1 MKEWAG
7 KWIAHPLSHIPVE
20 SKPQVEEGERN
31 AHYLFRHEFE
41 LGKVPEKAEMSLTG
55 ATWYRIWING
65 TFVEHGPIQSQVYYK
80 FYNVRDVKQ
89 FLRPGRN
96 AVAVEIYSTGK
107 MFQAALLLEI
117 RDETGRVLERSSG
130 DWRSIPGEAWK
141 KDVYFFG
148 PSLYNP
154 WQEIFD
160 ARRMP
165 KGWKECGFDD
175 SCWQKAKVYVD
186 WRGSDIPPAVSPW
199 LRLVERNIP
208 FLREEVVYPKSV
220 LELTEC
226 IHIRSLHR
234 NPEDMSISLSAQGR
248 KSQVCRF
255 ENAESLC
262 TAEGTCS
269 VSGWGSVPGGEVYD
283 PAILLDFGIII
294 RGFAELELEGPS
306 GTRIEIGY
314 AEDLVDGCFNNAI
327 GSVYADSIF
336 LDGSPVTFR
345 PFCWKSFRYLKLRI
359 CGTPP
364 YTLKIHAL
372 RAVCERYPFPNPHA
386 FKTADAQLQKVFDM
400 CAYTID
406 LCTADNIFDT
416 PCREQGQWMYD
427 SCGVILDGLLWTFG
441 ETAMC
446 RKYLD
451 QTAHSI
457 LPTGTLA
464 QLSNFTVGNWKV
476 YTDSGLLF
484 NSAMWEYYEFT
495 GDDSLLFQYYPVMLM
510 NMDFYRGYLNDDG
523 LLENLSSVFLD
534 WAYNASEDA
543 RNGISAPVNA
553 LLYRMM
559 DDQEKICR
567 LYGDSFRVKQLQSE
581 KAKLKES
588 FFRKFWIAERR
599 CLSDSIIRG
608 VRSDAA
614 SEYAHALAIMT
625 GLLDGEAREE
635 AILHVFDLRDA
646 DVLEAESF
654 TSGIVIR
661 ALNKCGRF
669 DLGMRI
675 VRERWGARWADRGY
689 TSTPENWT
697 LFYCNGD
704 ISTQHTHSHAWSA
717 GASAFFMRGLLGI
730 EIVEPGFRAIRL
742 NPQTPDHDCALH
754 LLTPRG
760 MIDAEFRSGK
770 WKISVPDTI
779 VIKE

>member
-248 KSQVCRF
+248 K
-255 ENAESLC
+255 
-262 TAEGTCS
+262 
-269 VSGWGSVPGGEVYD
+269 P
-283 PAILLDFGIII
+283 
-294 RGFAELELEGPS
+294 
-306 GTRIEIGY
+306 
-314 AEDLVDGCFNNAI
+314 
-327 GSVYADSIF
+327 
-336 LDGSPVTFR
+336 
-345 PFCWKSFRYLKLRI
+345 
-359 CGTPP
+359 
-364 YTLKIHAL
+364 
-372 RAVCERYPFPNPHA
+372 
-386 FKTADAQLQKVFDM
+386 
-400 CAYTID
+400 
-406 LCTADNIFDT
+406 
-416 PCREQGQWMYD
+416 
-427 SCGVILDGLLWTFG
+427 
-441 ETAMC
+441 
-446 RKYLD
+446 
-451 QTAHSI
+451 
-457 LPTGTLA
+457 
-464 QLSNFTVGNWKV
+464 
-476 YTDSGLLF
+476 
-484 NSAMWEYYEFT
+484 
-495 GDDSLLFQYYPVMLM
+495 
-510 NMDFYRGYLNDDG
+510 
-523 LLENLSSVFLD
+523 
-534 WAYNASEDA
+534 
-543 RNGISAPVNA
+543 
-553 LLYRMM
+553 
-559 DDQEKICR
+559 
-567 LYGDSFRVKQLQSE
+567 
-581 KAKLKES
+581 
-588 FFRKFWIAERR
+588 
-599 CLSDSIIRG
+599 
-608 VRSDAA
+608 
-614 SEYAHALAIMT
+614 
-625 GLLDGEAREE
+625 
-635 AILHVFDLRDA
+635 
-646 DVLEAESF
+646 
-654 TSGIVIR
+654 
-661 ALNKCGRF
+661 
-669 DLGMRI
+669 
-675 VRERWGARWADRGY
+675 
-689 TSTPENWT
+689 
-697 LFYCNGD
+697 
-704 ISTQHTHSHAWSA
+704 
-717 GASAFFMRGLLGI
+717 
-730 EIVEPGFRAIRL
+730 
-742 NPQTPDHDCALH
+742 
-754 LLTPRG
+754 
-760 MIDAEFRSGK
+760 
-770 WKISVPDTI
+770 
-779 VIKE
+779 